1 MRSIDAR
8 TRRYIREEVRAAVR
22 RELKVALRKLRVVV
36 VPPDPAP
43 LPLLDEEVCVPT
55 EPSPSSGSHVDE
67 GDLEEFDQVVS

>member
-1 MRSIDAR
+1 MRHIEAA

-22 RELKVALRKLRVVV
+22 RELKTALRKLRVVV

-43 LPLLDEEVCVPT
+43 LLLLDEEVCDRT
-55 EPSPSSGSHVDE
+55 EPSPSSCAPLDE

>member
-1 MRSIDAR
+1 MRPIDAT

-22 RELKVALRKLRVVV
+22 RELKTALRKLRVVV

-43 LPLLDEEVCVPT
+43 LLLLDEEICVPT
-55 EPSPSSGSHVDE
+55 EPSPTRGAPLDE